1 MDYVEIRFKKVITF
15 INDTIKKND
24 KRSSLL
30 IKGGLRMVKNL
41 LFTKT
46 KMSEI
51 AGLSESNGRRW
62 VKHFKEYIPYEKHEN
77 RTMYNSESVRI
88 LSFLRD
94 MNQNGLTM
102 AEVKIWVMKN
112 GIPESEVDANKIIDE
127 NKIETVSHIFDVKI
141 AKKIPSIKDMLILFL
156 NELKDGEIYSAAEIT
171 ERVAKLFNLTD
182 YERVM
187 RYESNTDS
195 IFLSRIRSVR
205 YSLKEEGYI
214 EEVNKLTYQITKDGL
229 ELLNE
234 SRKEIESEIEEM
246 EKIVDPITIVKQNI
260 AELEDKLAE
269 DLLKEIQKIHWVKFE
284 DIVIELLTVMGYGDG
299 EVTQRS
305 NDEGLDGVIKEDKL
319 GLDNIYVQAK
329 RYKEGNSVGRDA
341 VQSFSGA
348 LDSKGARKGVFIT
361 TSYFTKGAKEYAE
374 RLEVK
379 KIILISGK
387 EMANLMISYNV
398 GVNNKLTFVVKDLDY
413 GYFKE
418 E

>member
-1 MDYVEIRFKKVITF
+1 MVKKV
-15 INDTIKKND
+15 
-24 KRSSLL
+24 
-30 IKGGLRMVKNL
+30 

-46 KMSEI
+46 KISEI
-51 AGLSESNGRRW
+51 AGMSESNGRRW

-88 LSFLRD
+88 LSFLRG

-102 AEVKIWVMKN
+102 AEVKIWVVQN
-112 GIPESEVDANKIIDE
+112 GIPKSEVDANKIINE
-127 NKIETVSHIFDVKI
+127 NKIETVSRIFDNKI

-171 ERVAKLFNLTD
+171 ERVANLFNLTD

-214 EEVNKLTYQITKDGL
+214 EEVNKLTYQITKGGL

-329 RYKEGNSVGRDA
+329 RYKEGNSVGRDS

-379 KIILISGK
+379 KIILINGK
-387 EMANLMISYNV
+387 EMANLMISHNV
-398 GVNNKLTFVVKDLDY
+398 GVNNKLMFVVKDLDY